1 MIWYGKEDMDK
12 LENLPDFSHLTKQD
26 SKVKALALDV
36 AKKSALFRKAS
47 RDALNL
53 KRKLAYEKRTKDIK
67 TDPKVILFSTFD
79 GRSYGDSPKAIYEYM
94 LTDSRF
100 DDYTFVWAFRS
111 PKDFKFLLE
120 NKNTYIV
127 QPATPQY
134 DLACATAKYWL
145 YNYRIADY
153 IYPRDDQVYVQL
165 WHGTPLKR
173 LGYDIAISD
182 NVMNSQTEIR
192 EKYKIDAAKF
202 KYILAPS
209 EFAGEKFASAWNL
222 KAIGKEDAVLVAGY
236 PRNDFLMN
244 YTPADVRKIKEE
256 LGLPEDKKIILYAP
270 TWRDNQHDSELG
282 YVYEPEADFD
292 KLRKALSDEYIIL
305 FRAHYLVANSF
316 DFEKYAGFV
325 WDVSGVADIN
335 RLYIAADMLVTD
347 YSSVFFD
354 YANLG
359 RPILFYMYDMDAYAG
374 QIRGFYIDTSE
385 LPGKIVKTT
394 DALADEIK
402 GIDFQTF
409 DFEKEYPAF
418 RPKFN
423 YLDDGAASRR
433 VAEAVIEEI
442 S

>member
-1 MIWYGKEDMDK
+1 MIWYGKEDIDK
-12 LENLPDFSHLTKQD
+12 LDSLPDFNHIMKND
-26 SKVKALALDV
+26 SRVKKVALDV
-36 AKKSALFRKAS
+36 AKKNALFRKAA
-47 RDALNL
+47 RDALNF
-53 KRKLAYEKRTKDIK
+53 KQKSAYEKRTKDIK

-100 DDYTFVWAFRS
+100 DDYTFIWAFRN
-111 PKDFKFLLE
+111 PKEYKFLLE
-120 NKNTYIV
+120 NKNTYFV
-127 QPATPQY
+127 QPMTSQY
-134 DLACATAKYWL
+134 YAACATAKYWL
-145 YNYRIADY
+145 FNYRISDF
-153 IYPRDDQVYVQL
+153 IYPRDEQVYVQL

-182 NVMNSQTEIR
+182 NIMNSQKEIR

-209 EFAGEKFASAWNL
+209 EFAGEKFATAWNL
-222 KAIGKEDAVLVAGY
+222 KAIGKEDSVLVAGY
-236 PRNDFLMN
+236 PRNDFLIN
-244 YTPADVRKIKEE
+244 YTADDVEQIKSE
-256 LGLPEDKKIILYAP
+256 LDIPKDKKVILYAP

-292 KLRKALSDEYIIL
+292 RLREALSDEYIIL

-316 DFEKYAGFV
+316 DFDRYKGFV
-325 WDVSGVADIN
+325 WDVSGVSDIN
-335 RLYIAADMLVTD
+335 RLYIAADMLITD

-359 RPILFYMYDMDAYAG
+359 RPIAFYMYDFDAYANS
-374 QIRGFYIDTSE
+374 IRGFYVDVSE

-394 DALADEIK
+394 DELISEIR
-402 GIDFQTF
+402 GVDFDSF
-409 DFEKEYPAF
+409 DFDKAYPNF

-423 YLDDGAASRR
+423 YLDDGTAAKR
-433 VAEAVIEEI
+433 VAEAVIEEL
-442 S
+442 

>member
-354 YANLG
+354 YANLLK
-359 RPILFYMYDMDAYAG
+359 PVIFYMYDLKDYATEL
-374 QIRGFYIDTSE
+374 RGFYIPLEE
-385 LPGKIVKTT
+385 LPGPIVQ
-394 DALADEIK
+394 DEDSLIAEIRSADGREADE
-402 GIDFQTF
+402 
-409 DFEKEYPAF
+409 EYVAF
-418 RPKFN
+418 HRKYNP
-423 YLDDGAASRR
+423 LDDGDAARR
-433 VAEAVIEEI
+433 VVEAII
-442 S
+442 K

>member
-1 MIWYGKEDMDK
+1 MLWYGKEDKDK
-12 LENLPDFSHLTKQD
+12 LDSLPDFNHIMKNDSRVKQ
-26 SKVKALALDV
+26 LALDL
-36 AKKSALFRKAS
+36 AKKNALFRKTA
-47 RDALNL
+47 RGALNL
-53 KRKLAYEKRTKDIK
+53 KQKAAYEKRTKDIV

-100 DDYTFVWAFRS
+100 DDYTFIWAFRN
-111 PKDFKFLLE
+111 PAEYKFLLD
-120 NKNTYIV
+120 NKNTYFV
-127 QPATPQY
+127 QPMTSQY
-134 DLACATAKYWL
+134 YAACATAKYWL
-145 YNYRIADY
+145 FNYRISDF
-153 IYPRDDQVYVQL
+153 IYPRKEQVYVQL

-182 NVMNSQTEIR
+182 NIMNSQTEIR

-236 PRNDFLMN
+236 PRNDFLHN
-244 YTPADVRKIKEE
+244 FAPADVQQIKDE
-256 LGLPEDKKIILYAP
+256 LNLPADKKVILYAP

-292 KLRKALSDEYIIL
+292 RLRDALGDEYIIL

-316 DFEKYAGFV
+316 DFEKYKGFV

-335 RLYIAADMLVTD
+335 RLYIAADMLITD

-359 RPILFYMYDMDAYAG
+359 RPMVFYMYDMDAYAG
-374 QIRGFYIDTSE
+374 QIRGFYIDISE
-385 LPGKIVKTT
+385 LPGPIEKTT
-394 DALADEIK
+394 DGVIERIK
-402 GIDFQTF
+402 AIDFDSF
-409 DFEKEYPAF
+409 DFDAAYPHF

-423 YLDDGAASRR
+423 YLDDGAAAKR
-433 VAEAVIEEI
+433 VTEAVIEEL
-442 S
+442 